1 MSEWLWRD
9 DLHVEEEE
17 GDDDDDEEEEDDD
30 DEDDDDDDEDDDED
44 DEDGPQVDGELARRR
59 HVIHTLLSQLMEKET
74 LSEGE
79 ARAVLKMFLT
89 KDDVLSAA
97 LDVFEMD
104 NDVDEL
110 EDTIVRLGKLSS

>member
-1 MSEWLWRD
+1 MATSTQSASTRQSL
-9 DLHVEEEE
+9 
-17 GDDDDDEEEEDDD
+17 DEQIER
-30 DEDDDDDDEDDDED
+30 
-44 DEDGPQVDGELARRR
+44 LYR
-59 HVIHTLLSQLMEKET
+59 KET